1 MLRFQLVLPRATK
14 YMSIHNA
21 KCHVCVKDLM
31 AVSTLSAMRA
41 KTQVIFDFV
50 YTLGILNYV
59 IYMKQK

>member
-21 KCHVCVKDLM
+21 KCHVCVKDVM

-41 KTQVIFDFV
+41 KYQAIFDFV
-50 YTLGILNYV
+50 YTLGI
-59 IYMKQK
+59 